1 MMGEPRRW
9 TPWLLDAQL
18 ARVAHMMPVTD
29 LSDHLRAREA
39 TQAFKAFVG
48 QVAADDRVD
57 VREHLVSRPDDAQ
70 PLRLRLYRPKQS
82 DRRTLPCLV
91 YAHGGGFV
99 LGDLEMEH
107 TRCQSMAAEVG
118 CLVVAV
124 DFRLAPEHPYP
135 AALNDVYLAL
145 QWVCQQA
152 DELQVR
158 RERIAVGG
166 CSTGATL
173 AAAVALMARDRKG
186 PAVCFQFLLYP
197 ALDDRLHTH
206 SMQAYRDIP
215 GGDRR
220 GAALMW
226 GHYLTGW
233 QGEVPYLAAPARAQ
247 DLAGLPPAYLMVN
260 DIDVCRDEEL
270 DYGFRLLR
278 AGVPTELHCY
288 SGTFH
293 AFEIMVRSADISLR
307 ALEQQKAVLKRALH
321 GRDQTDVRGTGH
333 GEP

>member
-1 MMGEPRRW
+1 MKTERKPSI
-9 TPWLLDAQL
+9 PWLLDSQL
-18 ARVAHMMPVTD
+18 ARVAHFMPVTD

-39 TQAFKAFVG
+39 TQAFKTFVG
-48 QVAADDRVD
+48 QVAEDPRIEIGEHRVP
-57 VREHLVSRPDDAQ
+57 RQDAPQ
-70 PLRLRLYRPKQS
+70 PLRLRVYRPKAS
-82 DRRTLPCLV
+82 DRRPLPCMV
-91 YAHGGGFV
+91 YTHGGGFV

-107 TRCQSMAAEVG
+107 ARCQNMAAEIG
-118 CLVVAV
+118 CVVVAV
-124 DFRLAPEHPYP
+124 DFRLAPEHPFP
-135 AALNDVYLAL
+135 AALNDTYRAL
-145 QWVCQQA
+145 HWVFEQA
-152 DELQVR
+152 DDLQVR
-158 RERIAVGG
+158 RDRIAVGG

-173 AAAVALMARDRKG
+173 AAAVALLARDRAG
-186 PAVCFQFLLYP
+186 PPVCFQFLLYP
-197 ALDDRLHTH
+197 ALDDRLNTH
-206 SMQAYRDIP
+206 SMHAYRDIP

-226 GHYLTGW
+226 GYYLTGW
-233 QGEVPYLAAPARAQ
+233 QGEVPYLAAPARAL

-278 AGVPTELHCY
+278 AGVPTEIHCY

-307 ALEQQKAVLKRALH
+307 ALEQQTAVLKRALH
-321 GRDQTDVRGTGH
+321 GRDPTDVRGAGH

>member
-1 MMGEPRRW
+1 MMNEPIHPS
-9 TPWLLDAQL
+9 TPWLLDSQL
-18 ARVAHMMPVTD
+18 ARVAHLMPVTD
-29 LSDHLRAREA
+29 LSDHLLAREA

-48 QVAADDRVD
+48 QIVADPRVE
-57 VREHLVSRPDDAQ
+57 VGEHLVPRQDDSRP
-70 PLRLRLYRPKQS
+70 LRVRVYRPKRS
-82 DRRTLPCLV
+82 DQRKLPCVV
-91 YAHGGGFV
+91 YTHGGGFV
-99 LGDLEMEH
+99 LGDLDMEH

-118 CLVVAV
+118 CVVVAV
-124 DFRLAPEHPYP
+124 DFRLAPEHPFP
-135 AALNDVYLAL
+135 AALNDTYLAL
-145 QWVCQQA
+145 HWVSEQA
-152 DELQVR
+152 DFLQVR
-158 RERIAVGG
+158 DRIAVGG

-173 AAAVALMARDRKG
+173 AAAVALLARDRAG
-186 PAVCFQFLLYP
+186 PRVCFQFLLYP
-197 ALDDRLHTH
+197 ALDDRLDSH
-206 SMQAYRDIP
+206 SMRAYRDIP

-226 GHYLTGW
+226 GYYLRGW
-233 QGEVPYLAAPARAQ
+233 QGDVPYLAAPARAQ

-307 ALEQQKAVLKRALH
+307 ALEQQLVVLKRALH
-321 GRDQTDVRGTGH
+321 GRVQTDVRMCH